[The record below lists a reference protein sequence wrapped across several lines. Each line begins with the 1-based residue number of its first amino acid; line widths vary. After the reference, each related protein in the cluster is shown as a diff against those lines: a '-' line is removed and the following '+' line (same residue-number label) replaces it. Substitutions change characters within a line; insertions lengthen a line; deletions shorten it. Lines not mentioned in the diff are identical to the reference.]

1 MNSINI
7 TLNKPDYP
15 PLFTKGQLIRIAK
28 KKRVWGE
35 VENDSVRSNG
45 ETKVTIK
52 SVYRPSPKSTLNK
65 KRIFSKF
72 KRKIIPMTTP

>member
-1 MNSINI
+1 MKQI
-7 TLNKPDYP
+7 YP
-15 PLFTKGQLIRIAK
+15 PMFTKGQLVRIAK

-35 VENDSVRSNG
+35 VENDSVYSNG

-65 KRIFSKF
+65 KKIFSKF
-72 KRKIIPMTTP
+72 KRKIILMKEKSPLV